1 EAILK
6 TTSKELEQI
15 GEKILAEQ
23 RITPEEGLLLF
34 EKGTLSYLGALANH
48 VRERR
53 HGNKTY
59 FNRNFHIEPTNVCVF
74 TCQFCSYSRVYAH
87 RDEGWELSQQ
97 QMLDIVK
104 SYDNKP
110 VTEVHIVGGVH
121 PKRNMEFFVELVKK
135 IKAHRP
141 GLHIKGF
148 TPVELDY
155 MFRKAKVSVEE
166 GLKKMHEAGLDSL
179 PGGGAEIFHPDI
191 RQQICD
197 DKVDANGWL
206 HIHETAHN

>member
-1 EAILK
+1 MSTITQVEAILK

-23 RITPEEGLLLF
+23 RITPEEGLIIF

-74 TCQFCSYSRVYAH
+74 TCHFCSYSRVYAH

-104 SYDNKP
+104 GYDGKP

-121 PKRNMEFFVELVKK
+121 PKMNLEFFVEL
-135 IKAHRP
+135 
-141 GLHIKGF
+141 
-148 TPVELDY
+148 
-155 MFRKAKVSVEE
+155 
-166 GLKKMHEAGLDSL
+166 LK
-179 PGGGAEIFHPDI
+179 
-191 RQQICD
+191 R
-197 DKVDANGWL
+197 
-206 HIHETAHN
+206 